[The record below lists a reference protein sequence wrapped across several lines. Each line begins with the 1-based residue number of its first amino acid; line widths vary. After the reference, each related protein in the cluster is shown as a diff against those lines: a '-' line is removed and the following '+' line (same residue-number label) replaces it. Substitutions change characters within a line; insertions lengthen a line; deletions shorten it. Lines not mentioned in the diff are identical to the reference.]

1 MSTLPPAV
9 EMHTDFPCHLRSVQ
23 ALERVPR
30 DGPTVDAAG
39 EPHDVAADALDDDE
53 HGVFTW
59 KALGTVVG
67 SMRVIVLF
75 EARCCAKKPAECC
88 GQVAGTGTLRHLLRL
103 VRAALQDGVEE
114 ELLARNVARQVK
126 MPTGSI
132 RKVTPWSADEARTF
146 LETA

>member
-1 MSTLPPAV
+1 MSTLPLAV

-30 DGPTVDAAG
+30 DGLMVDAAG
-39 EPHDVAADALDDDE
+39 EPHDVADALDDDE

-75 EARCCAKKPAECC
+75 GVSGDFSYVSAILAVGSSVAVIAAFLIDRRSNAAR
-88 GQVAGTGTLRHLLRL
+88 
-103 VRAALQDGVEE
+103 
-114 ELLARNVARQVK
+114 
-126 MPTGSI
+126 
-132 RKVTPWSADEARTF
+132 
-146 LETA
+146 